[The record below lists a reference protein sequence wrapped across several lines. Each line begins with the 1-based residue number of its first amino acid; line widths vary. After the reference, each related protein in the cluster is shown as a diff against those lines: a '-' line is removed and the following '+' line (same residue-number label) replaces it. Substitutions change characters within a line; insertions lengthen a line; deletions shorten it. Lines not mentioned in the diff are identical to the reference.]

1 MCRRAR
7 RHRVARARE
16 RQRRNAHFIGVS
28 DTSRGELRAGG
39 ERLLGWRVG
48 AGKALEAMRACH
60 ADEKSQAW
68 AKEVL
73 ASLEIAFIYRTRDAI
88 RTCLWPIV
96 VMQRRNASFL
106 AEPVVVDRVPRGRS
120 IWLLSDAGPQR
131 PGPKPRT
138 G

>member
-1 MCRRAR
+1 MRT
-7 RHRVARARE
+7 RHVGE
-16 RQRRNAHFIGVS
+16 KNL
-28 DTSRGELRAGG
+28 SR
-39 ERLLGWRVG
+39 
-48 AGKALEAMRACH
+48 
-60 ADEKSQAW
+60 

-120 IWLLSDAGPQR
+120 IWLLSDAGPRR

-138 G
+138 GCTVFLAPPLPPLPSHP

>member
-1 MCRRAR
+1 MPIPSAFLTCL
-7 RHRVARARE
+7 VAGFGSAWE
-16 RQRRNAHFIGVS
+16 RSATLARNA
-28 DTSRGELRAGG
+28 DE
-39 ERLLGWRVG
+39 
-48 AGKALEAMRACH
+48 ALEAMRPCH
-60 ADEKSQAW
+60 ANEKSQAW

-106 AEPVVVDRVPRGRS
+106 AVPVVVGRVPRGRS

>member
-1 MCRRAR
+1 MRLSERS
-7 RHRVARARE
+7 RE
-16 RQRRNAHFIGVS
+16 TLRS
-28 DTSRGELRAGG
+28 RAGA
-39 ERLLGWRVG
+39 LASVVRVCES
-48 AGKALEAMRACH
+48 AREAMRARH
-60 ADEKSQAW
+60 GREKIRSEP
-68 AKEVL
+68 KEVL

-131 PGPKPRT
+131 PGPKPLT